1 MGRFPAN
8 QTDRREEG
16 KLRISRSGRKRIL
29 NRIRERNL
37 MRNSHSGQFP
47 SRFAHESSPSAMSRA
62 PAASKNK
69 SLFIGKYE
77 N

>member
-16 KLRISRSGRKRIL
+16 KLRISRSGR
-29 NRIRERNL
+29 EPNL